1 MKRTNLIR
9 KIIYLCSILLLCFIA
24 LQLWLLDIPHVQK
37 LMILASSVLLLIF
50 IIGMDCL
57 HLHYTD
63 HLLIK
68 LSQLIDSLINHS
80 NTPVYSE
87 IEDTLLSRLQSQVIK
102 LSGIMHA
109 QNKNIQLEK
118 DEIKSFISDLS
129 HQIKTPVAALKMFAE
144 LLQDPA
150 LTKEQHQEY
159 LQILQDTL
167 NKLTFL
173 TDSLIKMSRLESG
186 VIHLRPEKL
195 DLNDILLHAFKQIH
209 PLAVQK
215 NIEIIFQSTHEVQL
229 CVDHNWTTEAILNIL
244 DNAIKYTPSAG
255 NVTVSIQEYESFV
268 RVDIK
273 DNGIGITEDELAT
286 IFKRF
291 YRGKGSIGKDGIGLG
306 LYLSRK
312 IITDQGGY
320 IKVQSGE
327 QGSTFSIFLPYPRKI

>member
-1 MKRTNLIR
+1 MKRTNLVR
-9 KIIYLCSILLLCFIA
+9 KLIYLCSLLVFCFIA
-24 LQLWLLDIPHVQK
+24 LLLWLMEIPISQK
-37 LMILASSVLLLIF
+37 FMILASTIILTIF
-50 IIGMDCL
+50 ILGMDLL
-57 HLHYTD
+57 HLRYTN
-63 HLLIK
+63 HLLEK
-68 LSQLIDSLINHS
+68 LSHLIDSLINHA

-87 IEDTLLSRLQSQVIK
+87 FEDTLLSRLQSQVIK

-144 LLQDPA
+144 LLQDPE
-150 LTKEQHQEY
+150 LTQEQHQEY

-173 TDSLIKMSRLESG
+173 TDSMIKMSRLESG
-186 VIHLRPEKL
+186 VIHLRPEPL
-195 DLNDILLHAFKQIH
+195 NLNDILLQAFKQIH

-215 NIEIIFQSTHEVQL
+215 NIEITFESTHEIHL
-229 CVDHNWTTEAILNIL
+229 CLDHNWTTEAILNIL
-244 DNAIKYTPSAG
+244 DNAIKYTPSGG
-255 NVTVSIQEYESFV
+255 NVNVSIQEYESFV
-268 RVDIK
+268 RIDIK
-273 DNGIGITEDELAT
+273 DTGIGIPETEMAT

-320 IKVQSGE
+320 IKVQSKE
-327 QGSTFSIFLPYPRKI
+327 KGSTFSVFLPFPR